1 MKRRNSLQKFVTF
14 TTLVPALTAFSAAST
29 TASTTT
35 LESIQP
41 STSQPKSFQRQG
53 RYQLAQ
59 NSDNCRQVV
68 ARNGVYIRQSPT
80 ATSRII
86 GYIPYGRNV
95 TVIENPGSNVVMGNP
110 SVPWY
115 PISAPEQGY
124 VFANFVGPCQSSPAP
139 ANCRE
144 VAARGGLN
152 VRREPS
158 ANSAVVGVVPRG
170 RNVTIENRGVSGW
183 VPISAPF
190 QGYVSSNYL
199 RYCP

>member
-14 TTLVPALTAFSAAST
+14 TVLMPALTAFSAAST
-29 TASTTT
+29 SASTTT
-35 LESIQP
+35 LENIQP
-41 STSQPKSFQRQG
+41 ATSQQKPFQKQDG
-53 RYQLAQ
+53 YQLAQ
-59 NSDNCRQVV
+59 DSDNCHQVV
-68 ARNGVYIRQSPT
+68 ARNGVYIRQAPT
-80 ATSRII
+80 VSSRII
-86 GYIPYGRNV
+86 GYIPYGRYV
-95 TVIENPGSNVVMGNP
+95 TVIENPGSDVVMGNP
-110 SVPWY
+110 SVLWY

-124 VFANFVGPCQSSPAP
+124 VFAQFVGPCQSSPGP

-158 ANSAVVGVVPRG
+158 VNSAVVGVVPRG